1 LYLHQCHAC
10 VSCPSFITLARL
22 SLTLPTAP
30 TPSWNNPNLLR
41 LADKIKSHLVF
52 AHVRAAS
59 LEAPISEANCHPW
72 SFGNFMWMHNGFIS
86 GFPLIKRRLQQSLP
100 DELFH
105 MITGST
111 DSEHAFALFLSLLP
125 RPFDQAYTMDM
136 LADNMRKTILAINK
150 WSAEAGVTEASLMNF
165 ALTDGRNVVVCRYN
179 NVKPSE
185 AASLFYSSGTK
196 FEWYEPGRYR
206 MVNEDRRENTVII
219 ASEPLTY
226 ERADWLLVP
235 ENSIITITP
244 KSNVLIYP
252 IHELLADAGL
262 AHK

>member
-1 LYLHQCHAC
+1 MH
-10 VSCPSFITLARL
+10 
-22 SLTLPTAP
+22 
-30 TPSWNNPNLLR
+30 SWNNPNLLR

-72 SFGNFMWMHNGFIS
+72 SHGNFMWMHNGFIS
-86 GFPLIKRRLQQSLP
+86 GFATIKRRLQQSLP

-111 DSEHAFALFLSLLP
+111 DSEHVFALFLSLLP
-125 RPFDQAYTMDM
+125 KRLDQSFTIEE
-136 LADNMRKTILAINK
+136 LTKNMRDTILTLNQ
-150 WSAEAGVTEASLMNF
+150 WSAEAGITQASLMNF
-165 ALTDGRNVVVCRYN
+165 AVTDGRNVVACRYN
-179 NVKPSE
+179 NVIPGE

-196 FEWYEPGRYR
+196 FECYEPGRYR
-206 MVNEDRRENTVII
+206 MVNEDKRENMVII

-226 ERADWLLVP
+226 ERVDWLLVP

-244 KSNVLIYP
+244 KSNVLIFP
-252 IHELLADAGL
+252 IPDLLADTAL
-262 AHK
+262 ARK